1 MSESIAV
8 FVNEKAV
15 RVAPDSSVADAVAT
29 CDAALARALEAG
41 GAQVTDGRGIAV
53 DPRAPVYSGA
63 ILRVFLSARRGRD
76 ESDAHA

>member
-15 RVAPDSSVADAVAT
+15 RVAPDSSVADAVAIF
-29 CDAALARALEAG
+29 DAALAQALAAG
-41 GAQVTDGRGIAV
+41 GAQATDGRGIAL
-53 DPRAPVYSGA
+53 DPHAPVYSGA

-76 ESDAHA
+76 EADADA

>member
-1 MSESIAV
+1 VSESIAV

-15 RVAPDSSVADAVAT
+15 RVAPDSSVADAVAIF
-29 CDAALARALEAG
+29 DAALAQALAAG
-41 GAQVTDGRGIAV
+41 GAQATDGRGIAL
-53 DPRAPVYSGA
+53 DPHAPVYSGA

>member
-1 MSESIAV
+1 VSESIAV

-15 RVAPDSSVADAVAT
+15 RVAPDSSVADAVAV
-29 CDAALARALEAG
+29 CDAALAHALAAG
-41 GAQVTDGRGIAV
+41 GAQVTDGRGIAL
-53 DPRAPVYSGA
+53 DPHAPVYSGA